1 MIVRF
6 FKTGQSNGEAPV
18 NYLLSMRDHAGEL
31 RPEQAEILE
40 GSSRLTIDLINDIS
54 RQHKYASGCLAFR
67 ANEQPSKT
75 ELFKIID
82 DFKTVVAPGL
92 DSDQFNSLFVL
103 HREPPDPKTGLS
115 GFHVHFV
122 MPMTLLAGKTVKG
135 KDMSG
140 RRWNPHPPGQK
151 TIETMALFTEITN
164 HEHGWSRV
172 TEKPLRVGVDS
183 FWRKAGNKSHGQKA
197 ELLRRELSKVIRN
210 GQVSSRAELCN
221 YLDQSLG
228 LVITRVGTDYLS
240 VKLPGAIKAIRLKGP
255 MFESKTDYA
264 TMRATSSQKP
274 GTEKLSVP
282 EYHQAKARL
291 SELLNE
297 RASYLTG
304 DIKATKATKT
314 KNTTTRESTYGK
326 FEKRF
331 GGGHDSSNFT
341 GRGHA
346 GSVSTSGVERS
357 VLSPS
362 PGQRSDAHGGH
373 GQKSHDG
380 PRQAEKPN
388 QYADHSSGLSSEP
401 RGRRVTGGIV
411 PTYGSTIDAQIWELA
426 IQLND
431 CDTSQMA
438 GIMARINFLT
448 GERSRQEGSRNSLKP
463 RG

>member
-31 RPEQAEILE
+31 RAEQAEILE
-40 GSSRLTIDLINDIS
+40 GSPRLTIDLINGIS

-67 ANEQPSKT
+67 ANEQPSKA

-82 DFKTVVAPGL
+82 NFKTVVAPGL

-122 MPMTLLAGKTVKG
+122 MPMTLLSGTASNGKN
-135 KDMSG
+135 MAG
-140 RRWNPHPPGQK
+140 RRWNPHPPGKK

-164 HEHGWSRV
+164 HEHGWSKV
-172 TEKPLRVGVDS
+172 AEKPFRVGVDS
-183 FWRKAGNKSHGQKA
+183 FWRKAGNKSHSQKA
-197 ELLRRELSKVIRN
+197 ELLRQELSKVIRN

-274 GTEKLSVP
+274 GTEKFSVP
-282 EYHQAKARL
+282 QYQQANARL
-291 SELLNE
+291 SELLHERSNYLAGNTKVKKPTTTTNMKVSNYGKSKAGFRGVHDSHQANE
-297 RASYLTG
+297 RVNPVSIRASGMERNL
-304 DIKATKATKT
+304 
-314 KNTTTRESTYGK
+314 
-326 FEKRF
+326 FPP
-331 GGGHDSSNFT
+331 SSGQWRN
-341 GRGHA
+341 GSNSDGQSHHA
-346 GSVSTSGVERS
+346 GSQENSNPNQHAGHASDRPTGSG
-357 VLSPS
+357 
-362 PGQRSDAHGGH
+362 GQRI
-373 GQKSHDG
+373 
-380 PRQAEKPN
+380 
-388 QYADHSSGLSSEP
+388 
-401 RGRRVTGGIV
+401 GRSAAPV
-411 PTYGSTIDAQIWELA
+411 YGSTIDAQIWELA

-448 GERSRQEGSRNSLKP
+448 GERSRQEGSHRKYKP
-463 RG
+463 